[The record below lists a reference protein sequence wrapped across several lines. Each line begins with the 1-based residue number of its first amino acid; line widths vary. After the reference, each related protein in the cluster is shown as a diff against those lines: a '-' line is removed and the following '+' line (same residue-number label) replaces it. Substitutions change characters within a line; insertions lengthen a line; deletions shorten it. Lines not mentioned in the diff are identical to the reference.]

1 MSDLD
6 EIRRKRM
13 AELEAR
19 QAAAQGQMQQQ
30 AQQQMQQQEAQR
42 QFEEQKKA
50 LIAQIL
56 TTEARSRL
64 ANLKLT
70 KPELVNQIEIQLI
83 QSAQA
88 GSLRG
93 KVTDEQLKVLLRQIA
108 GQKREI
114 KITPTDHAIET
125 YNTINEKYIKI
136 AWEKLATIK
145 EKDKEIMIKFLDYIE
160 NTI

>member
-6 EIRRKRM
+6 EIRQRRM
-13 AELEAR
+13 AELQAQ
-19 QAAAQGQMQQQ
+19 QAAAQNQ
-30 AQQQMQQQEAQR
+30 AQQQAMAQAQQQEAQA
-42 QFEEQKKA
+42 QFEAQKK
-50 LIAQIL
+50 QIL
-56 TTEARSRL
+56 GQIMTPEARQRL

-70 KPELVNQIEIQLI
+70 KPEMVNQIELQLI

-114 KITPTDHAIET
+114 KITR
-125 YNTINEKYIKI
+125 K
-136 AWEKLATIK
+136 
-145 EKDKEIMIKFLDYIE
+145 
-160 NTI
+160 

>member
-6 EIRRKRM
+6 EIRQKRM
-13 AELEAR
+13 AELQAQ
-19 QAAAQGQMQQQ
+19 QAAMQNQ
-30 AQQQMQQQEAQR
+30 AQQQAVAQAQQQEAQA
-42 QFEEQKKA
+42 QFEAQKKQI
-50 LIAQIL
+50 LAQIM
-56 TTEARSRL
+56 TSEARNRL

-70 KPELVNQIEIQLI
+70 KPELVNNIELQLI

-114 KITPTDHAIET
+114 KITR
-125 YNTINEKYIKI
+125 K
-136 AWEKLATIK
+136 
-145 EKDKEIMIKFLDYIE
+145 
-160 NTI
+160 

>member
-6 EIRRKRM
+6 EIRQRRM
-13 AELEAR
+13 AELQAQ
-19 QAAAQGQMQQQ
+19 QAAMQNQ
-30 AQQQMQQQEAQR
+30 AQQQAVAQAQQQEAQR
-42 QFEEQKKA
+42 QLEAQKK
-50 LIAQIL
+50 QIL
-56 TTEARSRL
+56 NQIKTPEDRARL

-93 KVTDEQLKVLLRQIA
+93 KVTDDQLKVLLRNIA

-114 KITPTDHAIET
+114 KITR
-125 YNTINEKYIKI
+125 K
-136 AWEKLATIK
+136 
-145 EKDKEIMIKFLDYIE
+145 
-160 NTI
+160 

>member
-19 QAAAQGQMQQQ
+19 QAAAQGQIQQQ

-50 LIAQIL
+50 LKAQIL

-114 KITPTDHAIET
+114 KITR
-125 YNTINEKYIKI
+125 K
-136 AWEKLATIK
+136 
-145 EKDKEIMIKFLDYIE
+145 
-160 NTI
+160 

>member
-6 EIRRKRM
+6 EIRQKRM
-13 AELEAR
+13 AELQAQ
-19 QAAAQGQMQQQ
+19 QAAAQQQQMQQQ
-30 AQQQMQQQEAQR
+30 QAAAQQQQMQQQQAAAQQMQQQEAQA
-42 QFEEQKKA
+42 QFEAQKKQI
-50 LIAQIL
+50 LGQIL
-56 TTEARSRL
+56 TSEARNRL

-70 KPELVNQIEIQLI
+70 KPELVNQIELQLI

-114 KITPTDHAIET
+114 KITR
-125 YNTINEKYIKI
+125 K
-136 AWEKLATIK
+136 
-145 EKDKEIMIKFLDYIE
+145 
-160 NTI
+160 